1 MATAKSNSLLAYLQA
16 KYPEF
21 DPKKGSSRLSSLYSD
36 FSSLKETNAYGYEAN
51 ISFWRSVIL
60 QANRDGKISCNG
72 YTLAVSQ
79 DGLEIAFEYGKYGR
93 PLGMHNVTEHMMENG
108 DLVTVES
115 VLEAGDLSS
124 RPWSSYL
131 LSVFI
136 ARPLRYAAS
145 FIKSPQQSGAYA
157 VIPTLKLVTSKL
169 CEEHQK
175 KQAISITDHLMTF
188 ETFRK
193 RYSKSLIPDSE
204 LTDADIWLILRYIEF
219 SKGVAIAEINRGN
232 GAQIM
237 LKFANAATVAQN
249 KRVEITETD
258 KGILSIMETS
268 ESLKSQIDEL
278 EATMSRLTIDTKECL
293 AKKQKPQALYKLK
306 QRKRIETVLE
316 KRLHYLDAMDTILFR
331 IESSQND
338 AQIVQAYDLGAN
350 ALKSV
355 LSSSELNVDAIDM
368 TMDKVQETFADQR
381 EIDDALQLSM
391 AELQDKQYGDI
402 SNDEL
407 EKELEELEK
416 AESKA
421 LERHRSAS
429 PFERDD
435 ISIPTHRPI
444 MSALEPS
451 EESSN
456 PQKTKIPLENQ

>member
-1 MATAKSNSLLAYLQA
+1 MATSNNEDLLSYLQS
-16 KYPEF
+16 KFPEF

-36 FSSLKETNAYGYEAN
+36 FSSLQETNSYGYEAN
-51 ISFWRSVIL
+51 VSFWRTVIL

-79 DGLEIAFEYGKYGR
+79 DGLEKAFEYGKYGQ
-93 PLGMHNVTEHMMENG
+93 PLGINNVTDHMIEDG

-115 VLEAGDLSS
+115 VLEAGALSS

-136 ARPLRYAAS
+136 GRPLRYAAS
-145 FIKSPQQSGAYA
+145 FIKQSQQSGAY
-157 VIPTLKLVTSKL
+157 VVMPTLKLVTAKV

-193 RYSKSLIPDSE
+193 RYSKSLIPNCE
-204 LTDADIWLILRYIEF
+204 LTDADIWLLLRYIES

-232 GAQIM
+232 GEQIM
-237 LKFANAATVAQN
+237 LKFANAATVAQ
-249 KRVEITETD
+249 KKSVEITETD

-278 EATMSRLTIDTKECL
+278 EATMSKLTIDTKECL
-293 AKKQKPQALYKLK
+293 SKKQKPQALYKLK
-306 QRKRIETVLE
+306 QRKRIEAVLE
-316 KRLHYLDAMDTILFR
+316 KRLHYLDAMDTILFK
-331 IESSQND
+331 IESSQSD

-355 LSSSELNVDAIDM
+355 LSSSELNVDTIDM
-368 TMDKVQETFADQR
+368 TMDKVQETFADQQ
-381 EIDDALQLSM
+381 EIDDALQLGM
-391 AELQDKQYGDI
+391 AELQDKQYNDM

-416 AESKA
+416 LESKV
-421 LERHRSAS
+421 LERRRSES

-435 ISIPTHRPI
+435 ISIPTHKPI
-444 MSALEPS
+444 MTPIEETEHSAS
-451 EESSN
+451 
-456 PQKTKIPLENQ
+456 PQKTKIPLEIQ